1 METITIRP
9 GSKRNGMTLTL
20 AGGLGVVLGLVL
32 FIGWPWMFAPGL
44 VCFALGAVSLVLGI
58 AKQLEPHVSLEFS
71 AEGLRFFHRRGS
83 LFVAWDNIQRLDQP
97 RVTQGMEQLTLP
109 YVGLKLKRIN
119 PLLDAISPRLA
130 TGLLSEQRPLLMTAA
145 AQDEELQTLEA
156 ALSAEFEPLTVNDER
171 YRGVLAMFGRRCLT
185 LDKYLGYHLYIPVDA
200 LDQPPESFVR
210 KLRQLWQQRVS
221 DTEL

>member
-9 GSKRNGMTLTL
+9 GSKRNGITLTL

-97 RVTQGMEQLTLP
+97 E
-109 YVGLKLKRIN
+109 
-119 PLLDAISPRLA
+119 
-130 TGLLSEQRPLLMTAA
+130 
-145 AQDEELQTLEA
+145 
-156 ALSAEFEPLTVNDER
+156 
-171 YRGVLAMFGRRCLT
+171 
-185 LDKYLGYHLYIPVDA
+185 
-200 LDQPPESFVR
+200 
-210 KLRQLWQQRVS
+210 
-221 DTEL
+221 